1 MNSTN
6 FSLEFPLSTE
16 EITAA
21 ELDINLVYEKYIPE
35 KFVIPKVLKTI
46 LYVFGFPGNI
56 LACILWLQKP
66 MLHSS
71 GCYLAALAV
80 SDVIFLI
87 MSLMY
92 DLTLYW
98 KMKILDF
105 PTICQLFPCL
115 YLSVQYLSPLLTL
128 AFTVERFISIRF
140 PFKRRIYCNIK
151 RAVCVILTLVALS
164 LGVAGIQIYFW
175 HYDYH
180 SETCVNKF
188 ELVYL
193 SEKWTWITECV
204 MFMFV
209 PVVILLFNILLVVT
223 MRNSSRRAQELY
235 GPMPP
240 KQRTAT
246 TKMLLVVSFVLIFT
260 TIPVSIAYSLNEK
273 FPAGDSNSINNIADD
288 VTWQRHLNF
297 VLTQE
302 IIYDLGLVHYACN
315 FYLYLLTGK
324 RFRLAIKKYFQKL
337 SVLKLVDFKDRNS
350 RSLRSSFTELRSLSW
365 SIFSKDAKEMKTE
378 HKHDYCKHINFN
390 TLAVHWFPIYMSFKR
405 IFQHIFMDFTHKT
418 RKNTEHRVIYRIKE
432 REMML

>member
-1 MNSTN
+1 MNTTN
-6 FSLEFPLSTE
+6 ISFGSPLTTE
-16 EITAA
+16 DISQIG
-21 ELDINLVYEKYIPE
+21 LDINLVYEKYIPE
-35 KFVIPKVLKTI
+35 RFIIPKVLKTI
-46 LYVFGFPGNI
+46 LYIFGFPGNV

-80 SDVIFLI
+80 SDVVFLI

-98 KMKILDF
+98 KVKILDF

-151 RAVCVILTLVALS
+151 RAVCVILTLVSIS

-175 HYDYH
+175 HYDYD
-180 SETCVNKF
+180 SEECVYKL

-204 MFMFV
+204 MFIFV
-209 PVVILLFNILLVVT
+209 PVLILFFNILLVVT

-260 TIPVSIAYSLNEK
+260 TIPVSIVYSLKEK
-273 FPAGDSNSINNIADD
+273 FPAGDYSYSIDNISDD
-288 VTWQRHLNF
+288 VTWRRHLNF
-297 VLTQE
+297 ILVQE
-302 IIYDLGLVHYACN
+302 VIYDIGLVHYACN
-315 FYLYLLTGK
+315 FYLYLLIGK
-324 RFRLAIKKYFQKL
+324 KFRLAIKKYFQKL
-337 SVLKLVDFKDRNS
+337 SVMKLIDFKDRNS
-350 RSLRSSFTELRSLSW
+350 RSLRSSFTELRS
-365 SIFSKDAKEMKTE
+365 FS
-378 HKHDYCKHINFN
+378 
-390 TLAVHWFPIYMSFKR
+390 
-405 IFQHIFMDFTHKT
+405 
-418 RKNTEHRVIYRIKE
+418 
-432 REMML
+432 